1 MSEPLGIA
9 LLGCG
14 TVGGGVVQLLRN
26 RSDHLARRAGRA
38 LELRHVVVR
47 DISKQRSCDVPRGLL
62 TTDLAKAISDSR
74 VNVVVELVGGTTW
87 AKDAVLAALAAGKD
101 VVTAN
106 KALLAEFGTE
116 VFAAAHH
123 HGRAIAF
130 EGSVAGGI
138 PIIGVLTQGLAAN
151 RITRLQGILNGTC
164 NFVLSAMTDDKSDY
178 NTALAEAQRLG
189 YAEADPTLDVD
200 GSDAAHK
207 LAVLARVAFDVAM
220 LPKQIERRGIVDVSP
235 LDIRLAGE
243 LGCVI
248 KLIAD
253 AQLHDNELTLLVAP
267 VLVRRGT
274 PLADVAGA
282 YNAVRVVGDAVG
294 DTLFYGAGAGAM
306 PTASAVVADIIDM
319 AIGRAQATFKAMRLW
334 EPTTGIRLRSN
345 DDVVSRFYIR
355 LTVADKPGV
364 LAEASGLLAMEQI
377 SIAEVIQHEA
387 TNDGSTALAIATH
400 LVPAGKLRA
409 ALDRINQSDSLR
421 EPAVYYAMGL

>member
-14 TVGGGVVQLLRN
+14 TVGGGVAQLLMEHADR
-26 RSDHLARRAGRA
+26 LARRASRV

-47 DISKQRSCDVPRGLL
+47 HPEKKRSCDVPPALFM
-62 TTDLAKAISDSR
+62 TDLSKVLNDPR
-74 VNVVVELVGGTTW
+74 VHVVVELVGGIAW

-116 VFAAAHH
+116 VFAAAQRHS
-123 HGRAIAF
+123 RAVAF

-138 PIIGVLTQGLAAN
+138 PIIGALTHGLAAN
-151 RITRLQGILNGTC
+151 QVTRLQGILNGTC
-164 NFVLSAMTDDKSDY
+164 NFILSAMTEHNSDY
-178 NTALAEAQRLG
+178 SAALSDAQRSG

-200 GSDAAHK
+200 GSDTAHK
-207 LAVLARVAFDVAM
+207 LAVLSCVAFGAAVS
-220 LPKQIERRGIVDVSP
+220 PKQIERRGITDISP

-253 AQLHDNELTLLVAP
+253 SQLHDGELILQVAP
-267 VLVRRGT
+267 VLVKRGT

-282 YNAVRVVGDAVG
+282 FNAVRVVGDAVG

-306 PTASAVVADIIDM
+306 QTASAVVADIIDM
-319 AIGRAQATFKAMRLW
+319 AVGRAQLTFKALRLW
-334 EPTTGIRLRSN
+334 EPLSGIRLRST
-345 DDVVSRFYIR
+345 DHVVNRFYIR
-355 LTVADKPGV
+355 LTVDDLPGV
-364 LAEASGLLAMEQI
+364 LAEAAGLLAMERI

-387 TNDGSTALAIATH
+387 AGDGSTSLVIATH
-400 LVPAGKLRA
+400 PAPTGKLRA
-409 ALDRINQSDSLR
+409 ALKRIDQSASLR
-421 EPAVYYAMGL
+421 EPAVHYAMGP